1 MRQDELRPPRGA
13 KRSRKRIGRGDGSG
27 RGTYSGRGIKGQKA
41 RSGPGIRPN
50 FEGGQLPLAKAL
62 PSTRG
67 FTNIF
72 KKQFSV
78 VNLNRLATLE
88 GEGEV
93 TPERMAQAG
102 LLRDLKKPVKVL
114 GRGEISKA
122 LIVEAHAFSGTA
134 RTKIEAAGGSCVIV
148 S

>member
-1 MRQDELRPPRGA
+1 MRQEDLRPPQGA
-13 KRSRKRIGRGDGSG
+13 KRPRKRIGRGDGSG

-72 KKQFSV
+72 KKRFWV
-78 VNLNRLATLE
+78 VNLNRIATLD

-93 TPERMAQAG
+93 TPERMAEAG
-102 LLRDLKKPVKVL
+102 LVRDLKRPVKVL
-114 GRGEISKA
+114 GRGE
-122 LIVEAHAFSGTA
+122 LERPLVVEAHSFSTSA
-134 RTKIEAAGGSCVIV
+134 RRKIEAAGGSVRTRA
-148 S
+148 

>member
-13 KRSRKRIGRGDGSG
+13 KRARKRIGRGDGSG

-72 KKQFSV
+72 KKRFSV
-78 VNLNRLATLE
+78 VNLNRIAALD
-88 GEGEV
+88 GEAEV
-93 TPERMAQAG
+93 TPERMMEAG

-114 GRGEISKA
+114 GRGELSGP
-122 LIVEAHAFSGTA
+122 LVVEAHSFSASA
-134 RTKIEAAGGSCVIV
+134 RRKIEAAGGSVRTRG
-148 S
+148 

>member
-1 MRQDELRPPRGA
+1 MRQDELRPPKGA
-13 KRSRKRIGRGDGSG
+13 KRPRKRIGRGDGSG

-78 VNLNRLATLE
+78 VNLNRIATLD

-93 TPERMAQAG
+93 TPERMAEAG
-102 LLRDLKKPVKVL
+102 LVRDLKRPVKVL
-114 GRGEISKA
+114 GRGE
-122 LIVEAHAFSGTA
+122 LERPLVVEAHFFSTSA
-134 RTKIEAAGGSCVIV
+134 RRKIESAGGSVRTRV
-148 S
+148 

>member
-1 MRQDELRPPRGA
+1 MRQDELRPPQGA

-78 VNLNRLATLE
+78 VNLSRIAALD

-102 LLRDLKKPVKVL
+102 LVRDLRKPVKVL
-114 GRGEISKA
+114 GRGE
-122 LIVEAHAFSGTA
+122 LDRPLVVEAHFFSESA
-134 RTKIEAAGGSCVIV
+134 RKKIEAAGGSVRKRA
-148 S
+148 

>member
-13 KRSRKRIGRGDGSG
+13 KRPRKRIGRGDGSG

-41 RSGPGIRPN
+41 RSGPGIRPG
-50 FEGGQLPLAKAL
+50 FAGGQLPLAKAL

-78 VNLNRLATLE
+78 VNLDRLAVLG
-88 GEGEV
+88 GESKI

-102 LLRDLKKPVKVL
+102 LLRDLTRPVKVL
-114 GRGEISKA
+114 GRGEPPGRMV
-122 LIVEAHAFSGTA
+122 VEAHFFSASA
-134 RTKIEAAGGSCVIV
+134 RRKIEAAGGSVRTRA
-148 S
+148 

>member
-1 MRQDELRPPRGA
+1 MRQDELRPPQGA

-78 VNLNRLATLE
+78 VNLNRIAALD

-102 LLRDLKKPVKVL
+102 LVRDLRKPVKVL
-114 GRGEISKA
+114 GRGE
-122 LIVEAHAFSGTA
+122 LDRPLVVEAHSFSESA
-134 RTKIEAAGGSCVIV
+134 RKKIEAAGGSVRTRT
-148 S
+148 